1 MNQTVARPELSPA
14 KGLLVLSA
22 IIVLVA
28 LFLWLSHTVGV
39 VQVWAGFLFILYWA
53 GLEHVQM
60 ERLLPSVVGS
70 LSGLG
75 LAYGMNVLPEQL
87 GNTGWA
93 IFLGAVLVAVYC
105 QVMGW
110 LPVVVNMAMMLFLT
124 VGTVLAVQ
132 QHADLSNAFAALV
145 LGIVFM
151 VVLVVGGNWA
161 MGTFGKRPP
170 QA

>member
-93 IFLGAVLVAVYC
+93 IF
-105 QVMGW
+105 
-110 LPVVVNMAMMLFLT
+110 
-124 VGTVLAVQ
+124 
-132 QHADLSNAFAALV
+132 
-145 LGIVFM
+145 
-151 VVLVVGGNWA
+151 
-161 MGTFGKRPP
+161 
-170 QA
+170 